1 LRVLL
6 SDFAFSA
13 SLAPSVFSPS
23 GYYLHGCPKMLYKG
37 KFEPS
42 ELLCPLRFTWHDLAA
57 CRPALDS
64 FEATSGSGNPAA
76 RRNRKERCVIL
87 SDVAPEVREED
98 GSAPIYK
105 SPSMVQRKDTAQGTA
120 TAAAAADKKK
130 KRKKKKKKAAK
141 ADGAAG
147 AAATAAGDSD
157 SDNGEDGQ
165 ENDSTMAD
173 AAPAAAATAAV
184 SASKMHVPNAAA
196 ASSAAPA
203 SSSSS
208 SSSHFPSV
216 SPSSP
221 YVFSAASLE
230 AHRAHVAAVA
240 AAAENSIPIFL
251 QGKMEI
257 FGRTDPFIQRQVSKP
272 LREYAARAG
281 VELAARMAVKFN

>member
-1 LRVLL
+1 
-6 SDFAFSA
+6 
-13 SLAPSVFSPS
+13 
-23 GYYLHGCPKMLYKG
+23 MLYKG

-57 CRPALDS
+57 CRPSLDS

-87 SDVAPEVREED
+87 SDVATEVREED

-130 KRKKKKKKAAK
+130 KRKKKKKKPAK

-147 AAATAAGDSD
+147 GAAAAATGDSD

-165 ENDSTMAD
+165 EDDSTMAD
-173 AAPAAAATAAV
+173 ASSLSAPAAAATAASSS
-184 SASKMHVPNAAA
+184 SASKASAPNVAA

-230 AHRAHVAAVA
+230 AHRAHVASVAV
-240 AAAENSIPIFL
+240 AAENSIPIFL
-251 QGKMEI
+251 QGKMET

-281 VELAARMAVKFN
+281 AELAARMAVKFN